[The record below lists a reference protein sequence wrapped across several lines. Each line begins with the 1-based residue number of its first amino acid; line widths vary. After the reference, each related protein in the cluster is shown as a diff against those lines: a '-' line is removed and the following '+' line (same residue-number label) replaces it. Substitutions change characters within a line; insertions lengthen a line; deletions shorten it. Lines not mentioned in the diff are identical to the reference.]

1 MDEKAS
7 KIIKKSKIKKVNS
20 EYEIVILKRDHSITW

>member
-7 KIIKKSKIKKVNS
+7 KNNQEKQVNS
-20 EYEIVILKRDHSITW
+20 EYEIVILKRDHSIT

>member
-7 KIIKKSKIKKVNS
+7 KNNQEKQVNS